1 MSIFVKRNMLNASED
16 TLREKWVS
24 VRGVPTYTLCQGSK
38 KDHNTIVIIIPGMYY
53 MRYTSVIHIHL

>member
-1 MSIFVKRNMLNASED
+1 MLNASED